1 MIDQNTIND
10 ELYYNDI
17 KDKDILVQQ
26 LQIGDVFLYRL
37 APDVINDVGYIID
50 IVIDIVPEG
59 EGIGERTQYFKVVW
73 MYAIENNSNKNITVN
88 YTNETFRSIRDKW
101 QYLSYFPIIN

>member
-1 MIDQNTIND
+1 MIDQNTIDD

-50 IVIDIVPEG
+50 IVSEG
-59 EGIGERTQYFKVVW
+59 EGIGERAQYFKIVW
-73 MYAIENNSNKNITVN
+73 MYAIANNSNKNITGN

>member
-50 IVIDIVPEG
+50 IVPAG
-59 EGIGERTQYFKVVW
+59 EGIDERAQYFKIVW
-73 MYAIENNSNKNITVN
+73 MYAIENNSNKNITRN
-88 YTNETFRSIRDKW
+88 YTNETFRSIRDEW